1 MSDSIVI
8 IPTYNEKEN
17 IEKIIRAV
25 FGLEKQFDILV
36 IDDGSPDGTAA
47 IVKGLMAKEF
57 AGRLH
62 ILERSGKLGLG
73 TAYIMGFKWSLKQG
87 YDFIFEMDADFS
99 HDPNDLPRLYAAT
112 HDEGYDVAVG
122 SRYISGVNVVNWPI
136 GRVLMSYFAS
146 KYVRIVTG
154 FKVHDTTAGFVC
166 YRRKVLETIDL
177 DAIRF
182 KGYAFQIEMKYTA
195 HRIGFIVVCADTLS
209 KATDYKDRAT
219 CVLFG
224 DAAGAA
230 VVSASEEQGIIATD
244 IGADG
249 SSGHAITS
257 LAYRNDDE
265 ETEKRISHRKDTI
278 WMAGQAV
285 MKFAVKAMADASAR
299 VVNSAGLTWDDIAL
313 VVPHQANYRIVESA
327 VKRMGITDEKVFLNL
342 EKYGNTSASCIPVAL
357 TEAVQ
362 QGRIKKGD
370 KVVLVGFGGGLT
382 WGAALIE
389 W

>member
-1 MSDSIVI
+1 MGKNGNRE
-8 IPTYNEKEN
+8 Y
-17 IEKIIRAV
+17 
-25 FGLEKQFDILV
+25 LEK
-36 IDDGSPDGTAA
+36 
-47 IVKGLMAKEF
+47 
-57 AGRLH
+57 R
-62 ILERSGKLGLG
+62 
-73 TAYIMGFKWSLKQG
+73 SLK
-87 YDFIFEMDADFS
+87 
-99 HDPNDLPRLYAAT
+99 NT
-112 HDEGYDVAVG
+112 V
-122 SRYISGVNVVNWPI
+122 
-136 GRVLMSYFAS
+136 
-146 KYVRIVTG
+146 
-154 FKVHDTTAGFVC
+154 
-166 YRRKVLETIDL
+166 
-177 DAIRF
+177 F
-182 KGYAFQIEMKYTA
+182 KGT
-195 HRIGFIVVCADTLS
+195 G
-209 KATDYKDRAT
+209 
-219 CVLFG
+219 
-224 DAAGAA
+224 GA
-230 VVSASEEQGIIATD
+230 EKT
-244 IGADG
+244 
-249 SSGHAITS
+249 
-257 LAYRNDDE
+257 E